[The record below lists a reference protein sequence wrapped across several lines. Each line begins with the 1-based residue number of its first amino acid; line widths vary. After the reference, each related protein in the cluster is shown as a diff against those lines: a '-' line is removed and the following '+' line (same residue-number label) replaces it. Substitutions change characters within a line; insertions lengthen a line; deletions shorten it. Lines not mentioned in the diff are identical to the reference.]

1 MAIRKFWVV
10 AKMPGANSN
19 PSRRADPLEA
29 ALGRN
34 AGTFARD
41 DVIKTFY
48 YNESDAVTACE
59 QLATQN
65 PLVPY
70 AVLAISDIRE
80 TAAPTV
86 LKKAF
91 TAEGELIPA

>member
-10 AKMPGANSN
+10 AKMPGANATAG
-19 PSRRADPLEA
+19 RRDPIVE

-34 AGTFARD
+34 GGSFARD
-41 DVIKTFY
+41 DVIKQFY
-48 YNESDAVTACE
+48 YNENDAVNACE

-80 TAAPTV
+80 TAAPTL

>member
-10 AKMPGANSN
+10 AKMPGANA
-19 PSRRADPLEA
+19 PASRRDPIEA

-34 AGTFARD
+34 GGSFARD
-41 DVIKTFY
+41 DVIKQFY
-48 YNESDAVTACE
+48 YQESDAVTACE

-70 AVLAISDIRE
+70 AVLAISEIRE